1 MEIKKNVKNFTEFDD
16 YYIDGNGLVRSKNSD
31 FHIFRFNELGNSVV
45 TKQGPFKT
53 AYYQFALGT
62 SLNSN
67 ISIYDKYFITEEYS
81 MVIFVPGQIIQWER
95 TGDWDGYVINVKES
109 FINRALIENHVESY
123 RYLQDMRPLIF
134 SMQSEE
140 YQGLSHIYEMMLIE
154 HQNLLTENLV
164 VIKNLMNVLLIHIN
178 RILSSKSNY
187 RLKENSFSYLKS
199 HDIAFNFKSLVLKN
213 YLKNKSVQFYANTLG
228 ISPNTLNKR
237 IKEVYSKS
245 PKEFINEVLLLH
257 AKTIL
262 KDPKSS
268 VKEVGFNLNFDDY
281 SHFMKFFKK
290 MTGITPAEFKNTNS

>member
-1 MEIKKNVKNFTEFDD
+1 MDIKNNVKNYTEFDD

-62 SLNSN
+62 SLSSN

-164 VIKNLMNVLLIHIN
+164 VIKSLMNVLLIHIN

-199 HDIAFNFKSLVLKN
+199 HDIAFIFKSLVLKN

-281 SHFMKFFKK
+281 SHFVKFFKK